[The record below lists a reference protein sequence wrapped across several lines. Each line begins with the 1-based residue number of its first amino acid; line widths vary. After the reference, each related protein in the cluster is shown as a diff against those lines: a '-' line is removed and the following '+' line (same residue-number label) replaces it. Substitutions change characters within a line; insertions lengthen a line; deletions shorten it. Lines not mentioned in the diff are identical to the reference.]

1 MPLIERTNVGEHS
14 ELVIWK
20 ITETRSELQAL
31 LPASFADKGGERLTQ
46 LHWLASRVLL
56 AHCFPNQHL
65 ILHKDERNKPM
76 LEVDGNPYFISISH
90 AHQYACVL
98 LSKTQKVGVDIEKID
113 ERVNRVRTKFLRPD
127 EYFFGETE
135 SAIYPTIIWS
145 AKESLYKQYGLKE
158 LDFKAHLQVLPFAF
172 LNELFYITGLVTKTT
187 IHRQQ
192 LAVRC
197 FDNCVLTYTV

>member
-1 MPLIERTNVGEHS
+1 MQVR
-14 ELVIWK
+14 
-20 ITETRSELQAL
+20 
-31 LPASFADKGGERLTQ
+31 LPASFSDKGDQRHTQ

-56 AHCFPNQHL
+56 AACFPNSQV

-76 LEVDGNPYFISISH
+76 LEVDGLPYFVSISH
-90 AHQYACVL
+90 AHHYACVL

-127 EYFFGETE
+127 EYFFGDTE

-145 AKESLYKQYGLKE
+145 AKESLYKHYGLKE
-158 LDFKAHLQVLPFAF
+158 LDFKAHLRILPFTYDDAV
-172 LNELFYITGLVTKTT
+172 LEITGVVSKPTPHNQL
-187 IHRQQ
+187 